1 MKKNVWTMVT
11 VVLLLFA
18 LSAKSQALLPNQQV
32 KKAPISTEDNFF
44 EMQKQFNDY
53 WNPKNVVNGYYEE
66 NGVQKKA
73 YGWKQFKRWEWY
85 WQNRVN
91 PTTGAFPD
99 KRASDFYFKRDN
111 SSTNRNATG
120 NWTAM
125 GPTSTSGGYSGLGRL
140 NCIGFRTGDNNT
152 YYVGS
157 PSGGLWKTID
167 GGINWNVLTDDNA
180 VLGVSDVVVIAGV
193 SPSSDILYI
202 GTGDRDGGS
211 MWSLGGGQ
219 WHDNNSVG
227 VLKSTDGGATWS
239 TTGLSFTSSQKETV
253 NRLLLDTDDNNTIY
267 AATSDGFYRT
277 TDAGVNWSNLYS
289 TEFVDIEFKPGNDQ
303 IIYGSSRWGEIFVS
317 TNGGVSWTIA
327 MDNYS
332 SGGRRIDLAVSPA
345 QPTWVYAVEVNTSGG
360 LFGVYKSTNSGVS
373 YSLLYNTL
381 NLLGNDCN
389 GANSGGQGSYDLAI
403 AADPNDANKLFV
415 GGVNTWSSSDG
426 GVSWTSSNMWTSS
439 STYNSCGSPVAHADK
454 HFFAYQLGSST
465 MFECNDGGL
474 YKTSDHGSTWVHLGS
489 GLEISQLYRLG
500 VAQTT
505 NSDVIAGLQD
515 CGTKSM
521 RSGTWTDVIGGDG
534 MDCMIDYTDEEI
546 QYGEYQNGGLYRTL
560 NKWISS
566 TLITSGLTGTANWV
580 MPIAID
586 PNVNTT
592 IYAGRQDVFKSTNQG
607 TNWTQISSWN
617 GSSLTELAVAPSNSN
632 YIYTTTQ
639 SILYRTTD
647 GGANW
652 SNITGSLPTGSAL
665 ITYIAIKDDDPNTV
679 WVSMGQYDAN
689 GVYET
694 TDGGATWINI
704 STGLPT
710 IPVMC
715 VVQNKQNTTQTELYA
730 GTDVGIYVKVGG
742 GAWALYSDG
751 LPNVVVNELK
761 IYYNTTTP
769 SLSRLRA
776 ATSGR
781 GVWESELYSP
791 PNSPP
796 VADFMGDMQYP
807 GIGQTVTFSDLSS
820 NVPTS
825 WLWSF
830 SPSTVTYV
838 GGTSATSQNPQVQF
852 NAEGDYTVQLTATN
866 AYGSDVESKNNYISV
881 SDLQSYCAASAS
893 GEDEYISGVQIGTI
907 NNQGTAWN
915 GYANYT
921 NMSTYVTINESY
933 NIVITF
939 GVAYT
944 VDDIGI
950 WSDWNQDGDFDDAG
964 ENVVCNVGLSVNPS
978 TFSILV
984 PADASLGATTMR
996 IRMKYFD
1003 TDCGSPCGTTT
1014 YGEVEDYKLT
1024 VLPATNTWIGTGTDW
1039 NTASNWSDNTV
1050 PTSSYNVTI
1059 PTSPSGSNY
1068 PVIQVGT
1075 TAKCNTLTIES
1086 GAIITVN
1093 GTLEVEK

>member
-167 GGINWNVLTDDNA
+167 GGAIWNALTDENA

-303 IIYGSSRWGEIFVS
+303 IIYGSSRWGKIYLS
-317 TNGGVSWTIA
+317 TDGGVSWTIA

-332 SGGRRIDLAVSPA
+332 SGGRRIDLAVSSA

-389 GANSGGQGSYDLAI
+389 GANSGGQGSYD
-403 AADPNDANKLFV
+403 
-415 GGVNTWSSSDG
+415 
-426 GVSWTSSNMWTSS
+426 
-439 STYNSCGSPVAHADK
+439 
-454 HFFAYQLGSST
+454 
-465 MFECNDGGL
+465 
-474 YKTSDHGSTWVHLGS
+474 
-489 GLEISQLYRLG
+489 
-500 VAQTT
+500 
-505 NSDVIAGLQD
+505 
-515 CGTKSM
+515 
-521 RSGTWTDVIGGDG
+521 
-534 MDCMIDYTDEEI
+534 
-546 QYGEYQNGGLYRTL
+546 
-560 NKWISS
+560 
-566 TLITSGLTGTANWV
+566 
-580 MPIAID
+580 
-586 PNVNTT
+586 
-592 IYAGRQDVFKSTNQG
+592 
-607 TNWTQISSWN
+607 
-617 GSSLTELAVAPSNSN
+617 
-632 YIYTTTQ
+632 
-639 SILYRTTD
+639 
-647 GGANW
+647 
-652 SNITGSLPTGSAL
+652 
-665 ITYIAIKDDDPNTV
+665 
-679 WVSMGQYDAN
+679 
-689 GVYET
+689 
-694 TDGGATWINI
+694 
-704 STGLPT
+704 
-710 IPVMC
+710 
-715 VVQNKQNTTQTELYA
+715 
-730 GTDVGIYVKVGG
+730 
-742 GAWALYSDG
+742 
-751 LPNVVVNELK
+751 
-761 IYYNTTTP
+761 
-769 SLSRLRA
+769 
-776 ATSGR
+776 
-781 GVWESELYSP
+781 
-791 PNSPP
+791 
-796 VADFMGDMQYP
+796 
-807 GIGQTVTFSDLSS
+807 
-820 NVPTS
+820 
-825 WLWSF
+825 
-830 SPSTVTYV
+830 
-838 GGTSATSQNPQVQF
+838 
-852 NAEGDYTVQLTATN
+852 
-866 AYGSDVESKNNYISV
+866 
-881 SDLQSYCAASAS
+881 
-893 GEDEYISGVQIGTI
+893 
-907 NNQGTAWN
+907 
-915 GYANYT
+915 
-921 NMSTYVTINESY
+921 
-933 NIVITF
+933 
-939 GVAYT
+939 
-944 VDDIGI
+944 
-950 WSDWNQDGDFDDAG
+950 
-964 ENVVCNVGLSVNPS
+964 
-978 TFSILV
+978 
-984 PADASLGATTMR
+984 
-996 IRMKYFD
+996 
-1003 TDCGSPCGTTT
+1003 
-1014 YGEVEDYKLT
+1014 
-1024 VLPATNTWIGTGTDW
+1024 
-1039 NTASNWSDNTV
+1039 
-1050 PTSSYNVTI
+1050 
-1059 PTSPSGSNY
+1059 
-1068 PVIQVGT
+1068 
-1075 TAKCNTLTIES
+1075 
-1086 GAIITVN
+1086 
-1093 GTLEVEK
+1093 